1 MLDITSFVR
10 EKIFRRPK
18 LVQTVAWEE
27 LSEKQ
32 TTKLGYFLLFL
43 MFWAIIWSAQWTL
56 NIIGNLVDRPH
67 NVPYCVENMI
77 DTFEK
82 NYSREYYKHNCKLIS
97 KNPEFNLKTE
107 FNNLIPAYSQ
117 ILSYNKEISEYK
129 SKIRNIDY
137 NYDRNREEYNTTLI
151 EKIAKE
157 KSWLY
162 DSKQITN
169 IISNDRKKILIYKK
183 SINKLELK
191 IKNIKNKYNS
201 QLKEFKI
208 KVEQVKDAYKTA
220 YLWYKFII
228 ALLSF
233 GFIIIVFSVLYNI
246 YVKQKIKNSPNT
258 IIFSIA
264 TFAYGLV
271 FLQISFMFIWDII
284 PHKFL
289 EYLGKIFGIFT
300 PLIYIVQFL
309 WPILIIATFGFMVYK
324 IQKRL
329 YAPENVLK
337 RFIKEK
343 KCPDCGNGVDFA
355 KPFCPLCSYEIQ
367 VKCKIC
373 WNLNV
378 KWMPFCSS
386 CWEKQD

>member
-1 MLDITSFVR
+1 MFDITSFVR

-32 TTKLGYFLLFL
+32 TTKLGYFLLYL
-43 MFWAIIWSAQWTL
+43 MFWAILWSAQWTL
-56 NIIGNLVDRPH
+56 SIIGHLVDRPQ

-77 DTFEK
+77 ETFEK
-82 NYSREYYKHNCKLIS
+82 DYSRDYYKYDCKLIS
-97 KNPEFNLKTE
+97 ENPEFNLKTE
-107 FNNLIPAYSQ
+107 FDNLLPAYTQ
-117 ILSYNKEISEYK
+117 ILSYRKEISEYN
-129 SKIRNIDY
+129 SKIRRIDY
-137 NYDRNREEYNTTLI
+137 NYDRNREEYNTALI
-151 EKIAKE
+151 EKIARE
-157 KSWLY
+157 KLWLY

-169 IISNDRKKILIYKK
+169 TISDDRKKILDYQN
-183 SINKLELK
+183 SINILK
-191 IKNIKNKYNS
+191 WKISDLKTRYNF

-208 KVEQVKDAYKTA
+208 KLEQAKSDYRIA
-220 YLWYKFII
+220 YLWYKFFI

-233 GFIIIVFSVLYNI
+233 GFIIIVFSILYNI
-246 YVKQKIKNSPNT
+246 YVKQKIKNSPHT

-271 FLQISFMFIWDII
+271 FLQIAFMFIWDII
-284 PHKFL
+284 PHRFL
-289 EYLGKIFGIFT
+289 EYLGKLFDIFT
-300 PLIYIVQFL
+300 PLLYIVQFL
-309 WPILIIATFGFMVYK
+309 WPILIIAVFGFLVYK

-343 KCPDCGNGVDFA
+343 KCPNCWNSVDFT
-355 KPFCPLCSYEIQ
+355 KPFCPLCSHEIQ
-367 VKCKIC
+367 TKCKKC

-386 CWEKQD
+386 CGEKQ